1 MSSYPFKCDLCG
13 GVTDAPTYGDFKCQH
28 CGQAYVYDECHQIK
42 LSEPQL
48 KTLRDS
54 RWIPV
59 SERLPEEDD
68 YVLAC
73 YEGGFV
79 RIAKLT
85 PEEDDMIQ
93 CWHLD
98 GGNDVTIKAFTHWM
112 PLPKPPEVK

>member
-1 MSSYPFKCDLCG
+1 MAGMSKPEPVRYELVGYGAEVVPLNR
-13 GVTDAPTYGDFKCQH
+13 AP
-28 CGQAYVYDECHQIK
+28 
-42 LSEPQL
+42 
-48 KTLRDS
+48 